1 MPFVNAR
8 ISRLCPVFSAVL
20 EKYLQIAGNLYFPLA
35 KHALIWYNALKFEC
49 RQEGRT
55 MSYML
60 TKVLRVLLFSDGNC
74 FFI

>member
-1 MPFVNAR
+1 MAFVNAR

-20 EKYLQIAGNLYFPLA
+20 EKYLQIAANLYFPLA

-49 RQEGRT
+49 RQEGYA
-55 MSYML
+55 MSNML
-60 TKVLRVLLFSDGNC
+60 TKMLRVFPFLNSNC